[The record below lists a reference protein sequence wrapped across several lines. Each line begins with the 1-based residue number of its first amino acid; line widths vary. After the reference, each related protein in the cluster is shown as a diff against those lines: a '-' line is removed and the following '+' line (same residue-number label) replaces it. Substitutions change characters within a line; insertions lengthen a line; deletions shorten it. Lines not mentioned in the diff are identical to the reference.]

1 LHVKEET
8 KAALMKREIKAIE
21 HWAASETVGGLH
33 LLGEWYGCHGPT
45 LLLQDATELRQ
56 LCRAASQQA
65 GLTIIGDRF
74 HQVSAPLGV
83 MGTVLLAESH
93 LAIHTWP
100 EARFATLDVF
110 VCNHALNNR
119 AKAHALYGALRE
131 SLAPGNENFLQVKRG
146 EVVELV
152 LRPH

>member
-1 LHVKEET
+1 
-8 KAALMKREIKAIE
+8 MKREIKTTAQ
-21 HWAASETVGGLH
+21 WRGSDTVGGLH
-33 LLGEWYGCHGPT
+33 LLGEWYGCDGPSR
-45 LLLQDATELRQ
+45 LLQDATELRR
-56 LCRAASQQA
+56 LCRAASEEA

-100 EARFATLDVF
+100 LERFATLDVF
-110 VCNHALNNR
+110 VCNHALDNR

-152 LRPH
+152 MLPH

>member
-1 LHVKEET
+1 
-8 KAALMKREIKAIE
+8 MKREIKAIA
-21 HWAASETVGGLH
+21 HWRGSETVGGLH
-33 LLGEWYGCHGPT
+33 LLGEWYGCHGPS
-45 LLLQDATELRQ
+45 LLLQDAAELRRV
-56 LCRAASQQA
+56 CRAASEEA
-65 GLTIIGDRF
+65 GLTIIGDKF

-100 EARFATLDVF
+100 HERFATLDVF
-110 VCNHALNNR
+110 VCNHAPDNR
-119 AKAHALYGALRE
+119 AKAHALYEALRE

-152 LRPH
+152 MLPH